1 MKVVFTFLSFIF
13 FPLMLSGQDKTLN
26 NSAGYATVSESSL
39 NAFNHLSADT
49 AGINRPSPV
58 NKAGMIKFPNAF
70 RWNHTGPTGGYW
82 QENRWDDNVFRPV
95 FANILNYNLQV
106 FNRWGLLVYESKD
119 VYKGWDGYLENGE
132 LANQGVYIWKAS
144 GKFTDGTDFN
154 RVGDVTF
161 LY

>member
-1 MKVVFTFLSFIF
+1 MKVAFTFLCLVF
-13 FPLMLSGQDKTLN
+13 FALKLSGQSPALN
-26 NSAGYATVSESSL
+26 NSASFTSISESSL
-39 NAFNHLSADT
+39 NALADT
-49 AGINRPSPV
+49 AGMNRPSPV
-58 NKAGMIKFPNAF
+58 DKTGMIKFPNAF

-82 QENRWDDNVFRPV
+82 QENVWDDNVFRPV
-95 FANILNYNLQV
+95 FANILNYKLQV

-144 GKFTDGTDFN
+144 GKFSDGIDFN